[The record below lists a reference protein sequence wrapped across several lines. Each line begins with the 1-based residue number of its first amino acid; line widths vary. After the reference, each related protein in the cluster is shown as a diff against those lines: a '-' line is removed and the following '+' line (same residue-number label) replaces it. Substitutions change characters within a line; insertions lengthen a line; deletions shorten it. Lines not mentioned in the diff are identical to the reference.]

1 MKNKYK
7 KDDGRTIYDM
17 SNVGN
22 HKIKID
28 KKDNLNVS
36 KKETRAMIKAA
47 FEVYLPRFLTFIIGF
62 GIAFLIIY
70 FWLK

>member
-17 SNVGN
+17 SNVTQN
-22 HKIKID
+22 KIKID
-28 KKDNLNVS
+28 DKDNLNVS

-47 FEVYLPRFLTFIIGF
+47 LEVFFPRFLTVVLGF
-62 GIAFLIIY
+62 GLAFLIIY

>member
-36 KKETRAMIKAA
+36 KKVKID
-47 FEVYLPRFLTFIIGF
+47 VDSY
-62 GIAFLIIY
+62 
-70 FWLK
+70 

>member
-7 KDDGRTIYDM
+7 EDDGRTIYDM
-17 SNVGN
+17 SNVTN
-22 HKIKID
+22 NKIKID

-36 KKETRAMIKAA
+36 KKENRAMIKAA
-47 FEVYLPRFLTFIIGF
+47 FETYFPRLMIIIIGF
-62 GIAFLIIY
+62 SLAFLIIY